1 MKNELRREETN
12 GLYYLRN
19 MQVILTFD
27 YELFFGT
34 ATGSVQKCMIEP
46 TGRLLEIAA
55 KHRVPLVFFV
65 DVGFLI
71 KLDEYKEQFPDLNT
85 DFDQI
90 KSQLKRMQELNCEV
104 QLHIHPHWE
113 KSYYDGQKWVVN
125 TDGCYKLSD
134 FPDDEAEAIV
144 RKYHRFLSNLT
155 SKKITAYRA
164 GGWCIQPFSQ
174 VEKVFNE
181 LEISM
186 DSTVFPGGKFESE
199 HYHFDFTAV
208 APFAN
213 PYRFQSD
220 VTKAEPEGYFLEV
233 PIASWEFSP
242 LFYWKLYALGRL
254 NPADHKMIGDGS
266 FLAQPGRKKSVLLN
280 KTWNHV
286 SSDGYYASQLKKQAK
301 YYQSKHVSTFV
312 VIGHPKGMTNFSLKA
327 LELFVAQTKKEYEF
341 VNYGSCNS

>member
-1 MKNELRREETN
+1 
-12 GLYYLRN
+12 

-34 ATGSVQKCMIEP
+34 NTGSVQKCMIEP
-46 TGRLLEIAA
+46 TDRLLAIAR
-55 KHRVPLVFFV
+55 KYQIPLVFFV
-65 DVGFLI
+65 DIGFLI
-71 KLDEYKEQFPDLNT
+71 KLQEYKQQFPELEV
-85 DFDQI
+85 DFNRI
-90 KSQLKRMQELNCEV
+90 SKQLKEMQALNCEV

-113 KSYYDGQKWVVN
+113 KSHYDGEKWIVV

-134 FPDDEAEAIV
+134 FPDAEAETIV
-144 RKYHRFLSNLT
+144 RKYYQALT
-155 SKKITAYRA
+155 DLTGNKPTTYRA

-174 VEKVFNE
+174 IEQVFRELGIEK
-181 LEISM
+181 

-199 HYHFDFTAV
+199 HYQFDFTAV
-208 APFAN
+208 LPFGN

-220 VTKAEPEGYFLEV
+220 VTREESDGYFLEI

-242 LFYWKLYALGRL
+242 LFYWRLYILGRL

-286 SSDGYYASQLKKQAK
+286 SSDGYYASQLIKQAK
-301 YYQSKHVSTFV
+301 YYSDKDLKTFV
-312 VIGHPKGMTNFSLKA
+312 VIGHPKGMTNYSLKQ
-327 LELFVAQTKKEYEF
+327 LESFVSRTKAVYEF
-341 VNYGSCNS
+341 VNFGSCNL

>member
-1 MKNELRREETN
+1 MGRRETN
-12 GLYYLRN
+12 GLYYLRD

-34 ATGSVQKCMIEP
+34 VTGSVQKCMIEP
-46 TGRLLEIAA
+46 TDRLLEIAG
-55 KHRVPLVFFV
+55 KHQVPMVFFV

-71 KLDEYKEQFPDLNT
+71 KLDEYKAQFPHLNSDLE
-85 DFDQI
+85 QI
-90 KSQLKRMQELNCEV
+90 KAQVKRMQELNCEV

-113 KSYYDGQKWVVN
+113 KSSYDGQKWIVV

-134 FPDDEAEAIV
+134 FPDAEAEAIV
-144 RKYHRFLSNLT
+144 RKYHRFLSGLT
-155 SKKITAYRA
+155 TQKITTYRA

-174 VEKVFNE
+174 VENVFRE

-186 DSTVFPGGKFESE
+186 DSTVFPGGKFESG

-208 APFAN
+208 APFTN

-220 VTKAEPEGYFLEV
+220 VTKPESDGYFLEI

-242 LFYWKLYALGRL
+242 VFYWKLYALGRL

-301 YYQSKHVSTFV
+301 YYQSKQIRTFV
-312 VIGHPKGMTNFSLKA
+312 VIGHPKGMTRFSLKT
-327 LELFVAQTKKEYEF
+327 LELFVAKTKKEYEF
-341 VNYGSCNS
+341 VNYGSCNF